1 MKGKERSNRTVG
13 TFFIPG
19 VIDTYDHRKDW
30 KYSGWRV
37 VVTDSSDA
45 FLARH
50 LLHLVRS

>member
-1 MKGKERSNRTVG
+1 MEGRERSNRTVG
-13 TFFIPG
+13 TFLIPA
-19 VIDTYDHRKDW
+19 VIDTRDHQKDW
-30 KYSGWRV
+30 LYSGWRV